1 MQIWTFSKH
10 HTFKYDFWEKT
21 QYSNMNLWCFLVTP
35 VKRFVEQHFE
45 ITELGIGT
53 GHPNG
58 FVLYLSAPLV
68 VPALIGL
75 QQLGHEPEEHIGR
88 RAGALLL

>member
-1 MQIWTFSKH
+1 M
-10 HTFKYDFWEKT
+10 
-21 QYSNMNLWCFLVTP
+21 
-35 VKRFVEQHFE
+35 KRFVEQHIE
-45 ITELGIGT
+45 ITELRIGT

-58 FVLYLSAPLV
+58 FVFYLSAPLV

-75 QQLGHEPEEHIGR
+75 QQLGHEPEEHIGK